1 MEKYFN
7 KKLYTDVQSWK
18 VIELDEV
25 KGEATVIAV
34 EKEPQNLE
42 FIKGGFAAHCVNN
55 YEAFQNAPVVEMK
68 GAKPFKVYRKKDGA
82 WYKKNKVGYSLDK
95 RFVDLEDLKSK
106 IEDNEVIEVDEFSV
120 NVLKVKKNGQLRTT
134 FTKFGE
140 MEDVCRYFYD
150 YNF

>member
-1 MEKYFN
+1 MKIAMINVAKELKEK
-7 KKLYTDVQSWK
+7 
-18 VIELDEV
+18 
-25 KGEATVIAV
+25 
-34 EKEPQNLE
+34 
-42 FIKGGFAAHCVNN
+42 
-55 YEAFQNAPVVEMK
+55 
-68 GAKPFKVYRKKDGA
+68 
-82 WYKKNKVGYSLDK
+82 
-95 RFVDLEDLKSK
+95 DLKSK